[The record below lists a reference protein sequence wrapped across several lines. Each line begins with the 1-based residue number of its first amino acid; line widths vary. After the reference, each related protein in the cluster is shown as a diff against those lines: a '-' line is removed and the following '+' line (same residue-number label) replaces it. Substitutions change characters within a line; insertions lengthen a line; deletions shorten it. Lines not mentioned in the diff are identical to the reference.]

1 MKNMKKNNFK
11 AWAAVTS
18 MVMLLTGCGSSFP
31 DMTEEQEDM
40 VGEYAAMLLIKY
52 DANNRSRL
60 VSREDVEAR
69 EAELLKKQQ
78 QEEARKAQKE
88 KKNKDKD
95 QTATVQDG
103 QKINDNT
110 VDSMEA
116 FFALPDGVTI
126 TYAGNELCSSY
137 PANSE
142 ESEYPVVDAVEG
154 RQLLVLK
161 FNLSNQSPTEQA
173 IDILSQNVTFRV
185 TVNGD
190 YSRNTLLTMMEDD
203 FSTYTGTLSAGESV
217 NVVLLTE
224 VDYDVAEHLASVS
237 LKLKNESNTYTIQ
250 L

>member
-60 VSREDVEAR
+60 VSREEVEAR
-69 EAELLKKQQ
+69 EAELQKKQQ

-95 QTATVQDG
+95 QTATVLDG
-103 QKINDNT
+103 QQINDNT
-110 VDSMEA
+110 VESMEA
-116 FFALPDGVTI
+116 FFALPEGVTI

-137 PANSE
+137 PAYSE
-142 ESEYPVVDAVEG
+142 ESGYPVVDAVEG

-161 FNLSNQSPTEQA
+161 FNMSNQSPSDHV

-185 TVNGD
+185 TVND
-190 YSRNTLLTMMEDD
+190 SYSRNTLLTMMEDD

-217 NVVLLTE
+217 NVVLLAE
-224 VDYDVAEHLASVS
+224 VDYDVAESLASVS